1 MFAMFTI
8 LVKHAACVAKN
19 NPGLIN
25 IKSNHQFQPVP
36 VHQLPLNWSFHSFTY
51 ALAARANRKP
61 PLQPIKHMY
70 SLICSLEPDTHMKL
84 HFTK

>member
-25 IKSNHQFQPVP
+25 IKSN
-36 VHQLPLNWSFHSFTY
+36 HQLPLNWSFHSFTY